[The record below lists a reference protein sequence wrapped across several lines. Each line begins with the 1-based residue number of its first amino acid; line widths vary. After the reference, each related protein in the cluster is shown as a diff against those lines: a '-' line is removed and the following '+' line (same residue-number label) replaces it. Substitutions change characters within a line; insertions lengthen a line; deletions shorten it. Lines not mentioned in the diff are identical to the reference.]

1 MLRLKR
7 ISSSLPL
14 AVARGSTGL
23 LQRPLQRQLH
33 LPTHDYVRRQL
44 FLQRHLHQMPPGLGT
59 QHVRQ
64 LNIFAV
70 LGKAARVPAALGGVM
85 VGGAA
90 YVNHKVNEATG
101 FASDKLNTV
110 TDWANNVVGGAKD
123 AVNGMSLPEDMS
135 FGWKDFF
142 RDVAA
147 TKADVSEQAA
157 QAEANASGG
166 ETGGDGGSGGSGG
179 SGGNGGN
186 TDAAALAA
194 AVGGAASLDS
204 EEEIVAPRTNDE
216 AIMLLTKKMIE
227 IRAILSQVQESD
239 ALHLPSIVVI
249 GSQSSGKSSVLEAI
263 VGHEF
268 LPKGSNMVTRRPI
281 ELTLINT
288 PHSASEWGEFPA
300 LNMGKI
306 TDFNMIQRTLTE
318 LNLAVPEQEC
328 ISDDPIQLH
337 IFSPNVPD
345 LNLIDLPGYI
355 QVSSAEQPLALKT
368 KIQKLCEKY
377 IQPPNIILAIS
388 AADVDLA
395 NSSALRA
402 SRRVDPSGERTIGVI
417 TKMDLVDPIRGY
429 NTLNNKEY
437 PLSMGYVGVIT
448 RAPSGGLFR
457 RSSRVG
463 DLVSANETAFFSQA
477 PEYNQC
483 EVGTNLLKE
492 KLMYTLE
499 KTLAK
504 SLIPTFDAVQQELE
518 EATYMFKVEYNDRSL
533 TPSTYL
539 ASSLDSFK
547 QAFKD
552 FSKSFDRDEVRSLLR
567 CELDQRVL
575 DLLAQRYWNKPIVEL
590 QNMTVGDFAG
600 EVPLSKLTSANAS
613 EDPHWQRKLDASTS
627 TLTKL
632 GIGRLSTNLVINS
645 LISDMERLTSA
656 TSFASHPFAYQTIHD
671 AASSILNL
679 RYYSTAEQVEN
690 CIKPFKYEIDVED
703 REWTHARDHSYVLL
717 KEELRQCEQSLS
729 VLKSSIGSRKLTQVM
744 TFVDKTREQRT
755 HGNSVVTPAEGT
767 EAYGFSHALLQ
778 KGREGLFLKDRTEI
792 LKMRMAAIKSRQCKS
807 KDNKYNCPEIFLNVV
822 ADKMTQTAVLF
833 LNVELLNDFY
843 HNFPRELDMRFGQ
856 SLTKDQ
862 IDKFAKEDPKIKRHI
877 ELQER
882 KELLD
887 EALHKIKEV
896 IALQGARERGEL
908 VPMKGY
914 RGRN

>member
-1 MLRLKR
+1 MLRIRQVRGRWPVPCAPPLLR
-7 ISSSLPL
+7 AASLPTRKL
-14 AVARGSTGL
+14 HLTHLPRHVH
-23 LQRPLQRQLH
+23 H
-33 LPTHDYVRRQL
+33 LPTTLGDRHRR
-44 FLQRHLHQMPPGLGT
+44 
-59 QHVRQ
+59 HVSF
-64 LNIFAV
+64 FAI
-70 LGKAARVPAALGGVM
+70 LGKAVRVPAALGGVM

-101 FASDKLNTV
+101 FASDKLNGM
-110 TDWANNVVGGAKD
+110 TDWAKGAVDGISGFGENTVNSMKDFMKEFNSARSESAAEGAEGGAEGGGG
-123 AVNGMSLPEDMS
+123 AG
-135 FGWKDFF
+135 
-142 RDVAA
+142 
-147 TKADVSEQAA
+147 T
-157 QAEANASGG
+157 GG
-166 ETGGDGGSGGSGG
+166 EGSGGG
-179 SGGNGGN
+179 SGGNPGP

-194 AVGGAASLDS
+194 AVGAATYDTA
-204 EEEIVAPRTNDE
+204 EEEVVAPRSNDE

-227 IRAILSQVQESD
+227 IRAILSRVQESE
-239 ALHLPSIVVI
+239 ALQLPSIVVI

-288 PHSASEWGEFPA
+288 PDSASEYGEFPA

-318 LNLAVPEQEC
+318 LNLAVPEKEC

-337 IFSPNVPD
+337 IYSPNVPD
-345 LNLIDLPGYI
+345 LNLTDLPGYI
-355 QVSSAEQPLALKT
+355 QVSSHDQPIALKT

-402 SRRVDPSGERTIGVI
+402 SRRVDPQGERTIGVI

-429 NTLNNKEY
+429 NVLNNKEY

-463 DLVSANETAFFSQA
+463 DLVSANEQAFFSQA

-552 FSKSFDRDEVRSLLR
+552 FSKSFDRDEVKSLLR

-590 QNMTVGDFAG
+590 QNMTVGDFAQ
-600 EVPLSKLTSANAS
+600 EIPLSKLSTAPND
-613 EDPHWQRKLDASTS
+613 DPHWQRKLDASTS

-645 LISDMERLTSA
+645 LVSDMERLTSN
-656 TSFASHPFAYQTIHD
+656 TTFAGHPFAYQTIHD
-671 AASSILNL
+671 AASSLLNM

-690 CIKPFKYEIDVED
+690 CIKPFKYEIDMDD
-703 REWTHARDHSYVLL
+703 REWSHARDHAYVLL
-717 KEELRQCEQSLS
+717 KEELRQCEQAFSS
-729 VLKSSIGSRKLTQVM
+729 LKSTIGGRKLSQVI
-744 TFVDKTREQRT
+744 TFVDKTREQRMN
-755 HGNSVVTPAEGT
+755 GNSVVTPAEGT
-767 EAYGFSHALLQ
+767 EAYGFSAALLQ
-778 KGREGLFLKDRTEI
+778 KGREGLFLKDRAEV

-856 SLTKDQ
+856 NLTKDQ

-887 EALHKIKEV
+887 EALHKIKDV

-908 VPMKGY
+908 GQVQQ
-914 RGRN
+914 RTFRR